1 MAGIA
6 QVSQMV
12 LFARVVDAGNF
23 SNAARTLGLTR
34 AAVSKRIAGLE
45 AEIGA
50 QLLHRTT
57 RQMSLTE
64 IGRAFYERCARIA
77 AEVEAAERAVAA
89 LQGAPRGRL
98 RVSAPVTFGRRYLSP
113 LVSDFLERQPEVQV
127 DLALSDSATA
137 IPEGFDLAIR
147 IARRPEAGCV
157 VHRLA
162 PSRHVVC
169 ASPEYARERSLPSDP
184 DELRRHNC
192 LLYSSLETPGLWRF
206 RERKTVRVSGNFAVD
221 HGESLRQAVLDG
233 LGVAYMPTFLVGP
246 DVAAGRLLTALDEWA
261 LSTNQIFALYP
272 RGPTLTPKLRAFL
285 EHLLERFRDG
295 PPWEHA

>member
-1 MAGIA
+1 
-6 QVSQMV
+6 MV

-23 SNAARTLGLTR
+23 ASAAKALGLTR

-77 AEVEAAERAVAA
+77 AEVDEAERAVAA
-89 LQGAPRGRL
+89 LQGTPRGRL
-98 RVSAPVTFGRRYLSP
+98 RISAPVTFGRRYLGP
-113 LVSDFLERQPEVQV
+113 LVSAFLEGQPEVQV
-127 DLALSDSATA
+127 DLALSDSAA
-137 IPEGFDLAIR
+137 GLPEGTDLAIR
-147 IARRPEAGCV
+147 IARRPDAGFV

-162 PSRHVVC
+162 PSRHLVC
-169 ASPEYARERSLPSDP
+169 AAPEYARQNGLPSRP
-184 DELRRHNC
+184 DDLRRHNC

-206 RERKTVRVSGNFAVD
+206 RDGKSVRVSGNFSVD

-233 LGVAYMPTFLVGP
+233 LGIAYMPGFLVGP
-246 DVAAGRLLTALDEWA
+246 DVAAGRLVSALDDWV
-261 LSTNQIFALYP
+261 LSTSAIFALYP
-272 RGPTLTPKLRAFL
+272 RSPALTPKLRAFV
-285 EHLLERFRDG
+285 ELLLDRFRQG
-295 PPWEHA
+295 PPWERA

>member
-1 MAGIA
+1 MAGVA

-12 LFARVVDAGNF
+12 LFARVVEAGNF
-23 SNAARTLGLTR
+23 AAAARAHGLTR

-77 AEVEAAERAVAA
+77 AEVDEAERAVAA

-98 RVSAPVTFGRRYLSP
+98 RISAPGTFGRRYLSP
-113 LVSDFLERQPEVQV
+113 LVSGFLELYPEVQIE
-127 DLALSDSATA
+127 LALSDTA
-137 IPEGFDLAIR
+137 ASIPEGFDLAIR
-147 IARRPEAGCV
+147 IARRADASCV

-162 PSRHVVC
+162 PSPHVVC
-169 ASPEYARERSLPSDP
+169 AAPEYARRNGLPDRP
-184 DELRRHNC
+184 DALRGHNC

-206 RERKTVRVSGNFAVD
+206 RERKSVRVSGNFSVD
-221 HGESLRQAVLDG
+221 HGESLRQAALDG
-233 LGVAYMPTFLVGP
+233 LGIAYMPVFLVGP
-246 DVAAGRLLTALDEWA
+246 DVAAGRLVTALDDWA
-261 LSTNQIFALYP
+261 LSTNSIFALYP
-272 RGPTLTPKLRAFL
+272 RSPTLTPKLRAFV
-285 EHLLERFRDG
+285 EHLLERFRSG
-295 PPWEHA
+295 PPWERA